1 MDRLLVLVDWKNWYY
16 KRCYITKNKLQLQ
29 HNSHQNRSHILYRT
43 IKPKFISKCK
53 RCQMAH
59 EILSRK
65 SNVLGSTTPAL
76 NYSHRNKNSV
86 VLAQKY
92 QQDRREDSEINS
104 RSSQGLIFRNVL
116 NCTSE
121 RTSASVLGRQDAS
134 TLKRETGPRCSFWA
148 KVNWKCVKDLSASL
162 KESLGKIHS
171 KHENSFTQWGLAGNY
186 MEL

>member
-1 MDRLLVLVDWKNWYY
+1 MFRCKANMEKSKAFLVIPIMNLPRKKINREIQLIAPASKQTPGQRWETSMQTLRPQKMDRLLVLVDWKNYC

-29 HNSHQNRSHILYRT
+29 HNSHQNHSHILYRT

-86 VLAQKY
+86 VLAQKKT
-92 QQDRREDSEINS
+92 RHKNINK
-104 RSSQGLIFRNVL
+104 IE
-116 NCTSE
+116 E
-121 RTSASVLGRQDAS
+121 RIR
-134 TLKRETGPRCSFWA
+134 K
-148 KVNWKCVKDLSASL
+148 
-162 KESLGKIHS
+162 
-171 KHENSFTQWGLAGNY
+171 
-186 MEL
+186 